1 MQKRGC
7 CLAYWERSERAFPLC
22 RLGQASVVGESPHLI
37 TSHLPHFV
45 WVATSL
51 AVLDGVRSLQTPAS
65 VEDFAYLTPSR
76 RTCASACSPPSAT
89 MAAAAGTTSRLASRS
104 ARRLESASVGELL
117 GTSGPCARHGRS
129 RRHCGRSQRRRL
141 PGRMRHGG
149 AGGACAAR
157 AALGSGGVPAAPAVR
172 GRQFRFGR
180 PSHAAGLRWQDG
192 AEPSLMGHGG
202 RGSSNN

>member
-37 TSHLPHFV
+37 TSHLPHLV
-45 WVATSL
+45 CVATSP

-89 MAAAAGTTSRLASRS
+89 MAAAAGTTSGLASRS
-104 ARRLESASVGELL
+104 AWRLKNRG
-117 GTSGPCARHGRS
+117 
-129 RRHCGRSQRRRL
+129 
-141 PGRMRHGG
+141 GG
-149 AGGACAAR
+149 AVSALCKPGNFYR
-157 AALGSGGVPAAPAVR
+157 ANRL
-172 GRQFRFGR
+172 
-180 PSHAAGLRWQDG
+180 L
-192 AEPSLMGHGG
+192 
-202 RGSSNN
+202 SN